1 MFSSFVRADD
11 FGMTPASSLALGA
24 PAGAAPETGA
34 PIGPFLVYPELTLGG
49 VYNDNLYPAAT
60 TRQASFGYRF
70 APSIAAVDDE
80 GLRKSSLYFNADAE
94 IYPGAGPEVPAADK
108 RAVSIAAGAQQG
120 WTPTPDLSLQ
130 ADVGYTRQNALLQA
144 PVFPETR
151 FAIAPE
157 ALNLTNGAQFSD
169 LLEAQASIEKTL
181 GHGFFVRAGAGL
193 QSLAYESS
201 GESGQAPAGGQDYT
215 ASLRFGYTLT
225 PTLSGFVEGDVD
237 RQLRSPVAADSDIY
251 RAVAGVSSDL
261 ISLFRGEI
269 YGGYQRQVSPSGA
282 FAAISAPTYGAHIYY
297 YPTPYLTLSAS
308 LDQTFAFATGL
319 PATTAAASPDV
330 LQARLEANYAL
341 AAYWRATASLAWAQA
356 TVSTTPASRETA
368 WIANARFD
376 YNFWRNLDITL
387 AYQFADLAAQGG
399 ALRSYDQNLTTL
411 GLTYKY

>member
-1 MFSSFVRADD
+1 MFSSVVRADD
-11 FGMTPASSLALGA
+11 FGWTPAASLALGA
-24 PAGAAPETGA
+24 PTGAAPENGA

-108 RAVSIAAGAQQG
+108 RAVSMAAGAQQS

-144 PVFPETR
+144 PVFPDTR
-151 FAIAPE
+151 FATTPE
-157 ALNLTNGAQFSD
+157 VLNLTDGAQYSD
-169 LLEAQASIEKTL
+169 LVEAQASIEKTL
-181 GHGFFVRAGAGL
+181 GHGFFVRAGAGV
-193 QSLAYESS
+193 QSIAYESGGSS
-201 GESGQAPAGGQDYT
+201 GPAPAGGQDYT
-215 ASLRFGYTLT
+215 ASLRFGYALT
-225 PTLSGFVEGDVD
+225 PTLSGFVEGDFD
-237 RQLRSPVAADSDIY
+237 RQLRSPAAADSDIY
-251 RAVAGVSSDL
+251 RAIVGVSSDL
-261 ISLFRGEI
+261 ISLFRGEL
-269 YGGYQRQVSPSGA
+269 YAGYQRQVSPGGA
-282 FAAISAPTYGAHIYY
+282 FAAITAPTYGASIYY

-308 LDQTFAFATGL
+308 LDQTYAFATGL

-330 LQARLEANYAL
+330 MEARLEANYAM
-341 AAYWRATASLAWAQA
+341 AVYWRATASLAWAQA
-356 TVSTTPASRETA
+356 TVSATPASRVTA
-368 WIANARFD
+368 WIANAKLD

-399 ALRSYDQNLTTL
+399 GVRGYDQNVTTL